1 MELDFFFYA
10 VAVPV
15 VLYAG
20 IDKSGFGSAT
30 SVAATAFLVLIL
42 EPAQAVA
49 IMLPLLVVMD
59 FTALR
64 PNWRK
69 WDPPTTKVMLT
80 GTTLGAFLGAGVFFL
95 VTPDVLRLLIGV
107 IALAFVAIQA
117 ARRSG
122 LMPDRGEMR
131 EALGYVFATGAGV
144 TSFVAHSGG
153 PVASIYL
160 LSKRLDKT
168 AYQATTIVTFWINNL
183 IKVVLYLWLGLLSR
197 ETVLPTLTLM
207 PVAILGTFLGVRLN
221 RRLPEKIY
229 FAVIYLFLTITGT
242 KLIYDA
248 LT

>member
-20 IDKSGFGSAT
+20 IDKTGFGSAT
-30 SVAATAFLVLIL
+30 SVAATALLVLIL

-59 FTALR
+59 FTALK

-69 WDPPTTKVMLT
+69 WDPAATKVMLI
-80 GTTLGAFLGAGVFFL
+80 GTSIGAFLGAGVFF
-95 VTPDVLRLLIGV
+95 VMPADALRLLIGV

-122 LMPDRGEMR
+122 LMAARGEMR
-131 EALGYVFATGAGV
+131 DGLGYVFATGAGV

-160 LSKRLDKT
+160 LSKNLDKT

-183 IKVVLYLWLGLLSR
+183 IKVVLFLWLGLLSS
-197 ETVLPTLTLM
+197 ETVGPTLILM
-207 PVAILGTFLGVRLN
+207 PVAILGVFLGVRLN

-229 FAVIYLFLTITGT
+229 FSVIYLFLTITGA
-242 KLIYDA
+242 KLVFDA

>member
-1 MELDFFFYA
+1 MELDFTFFA

-49 IMLPLLVVMD
+49 IMLPLLIVMD

-69 WDPPTTKVMLT
+69 WDPKTARIMVT
-80 GTTLGAFLGAGVFFL
+80 GTAFGSLLGAGLVFW
-95 VTPDVLRLLIGV
+95 VTPDAFRLLIGV
-107 IALAFVAIQA
+107 IALAFVAIQG
-117 ARRSG
+117 ARHGG
-122 LMPDRGEMR
+122 LLSSARQMSDW
-131 EALGYVFATGAGV
+131 LGYVFATGAGV
-144 TSFVAHSGG
+144 TSFIAHSGG

-160 LSKRLDKT
+160 LSRNLGKST
-168 AYQATTIVTFWINNL
+168 YQATTIVTFWINNL
-183 IKVVLYLWLGLLSR
+183 LKVVLYLWLGLLGW
-197 ETVLPTLTLM
+197 ETALPTLTLI
-207 PVAILGTFLGVRLN
+207 PVAIFGTWLGVHLN
-221 RRLPEKIY
+221 RRMPEKIY
-229 FAVIYLFLTITGT
+229 FTVIYVFLTLTGT
-242 KLIYDA
+242 KLVFDA

>member
-1 MELDFFFYA
+1 MELDLFFYA

-49 IMLPLLVVMD
+49 IMLPLLIVMD
-59 FTALR
+59 FTALG

-69 WDPPTTKVMLT
+69 WDPHVARIMVI
-80 GTTLGAFLGAGVFFL
+80 GTTLGAFVGAALIFVI
-95 VTPDVLRLLIGV
+95 TPAAFRLMIGV
-107 IALAFVAIQA
+107 IALTFVVIQA
-117 ARRSG
+117 ARQIG
-122 LMPDRGEMR
+122 LLASHREMPD
-131 EALGYVFATGAGV
+131 ALGYVFATGAGV

-160 LSKRLDKT
+160 LSKKLSKT
-168 AYQATTIVTFWINNL
+168 AYQATTILAFWVNNL
-183 IKVVLYLWLGLLSR
+183 IKAVLYFFLGLFSW
-197 ETVLPTLTLM
+197 ETLFPTLTLV
-207 PVAILGTFLGVRLN
+207 PVAILGTYLGVHLN
-221 RRLPEKIY
+221 RRLPERVY
-229 FAVIYLFLTITGT
+229 FAVIYLFLVITGT

-248 LT
+248 LA